1 MDREHAINT
10 ILEYYQWG
18 WENTDAGELELELQS
33 LYRDGFKG
41 LENWTDEE
49 LATEYK
55 RAIDWLKEYD
65 PKMIKEFY
73 EPKLKEAVLREWKDK
88 ETSNE

>member
-55 RAIDWLKEYD
+55 RATDWLKEYN
-65 PKMIKEFY
+65 P
-73 EPKLKEAVLREWKDK
+73 EWKDK
-88 ETSNE
+88 ETS